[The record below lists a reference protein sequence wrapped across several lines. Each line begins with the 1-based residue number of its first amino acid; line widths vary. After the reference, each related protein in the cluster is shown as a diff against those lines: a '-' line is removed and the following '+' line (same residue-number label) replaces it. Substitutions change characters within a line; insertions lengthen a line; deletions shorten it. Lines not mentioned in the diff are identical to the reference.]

1 VRFLAKLVTISMP
14 DDHKEIWDSFQKIAR
29 REGKSVSGLIVQLI
43 KEYVSKHSENPVAPL
58 DKWVEKPQF
67 VLFPTLGDEP
77 SEKKLAKFP
86 PDMLRK
92 LSRNALEYH
101 NMSEWL
107 LTWMDRHEKDHKVLN
122 YRHPNCP
129 YCRGE
134 G

>member
-1 VRFLAKLVTISMP
+1 
-14 DDHKEIWDSFQKIAR
+14 
-29 REGKSVSGLIVQLI
+29 
-43 KEYVSKHSENPVAPL
+43 VSKHSENPVAPL
-58 DKWVEKPQF
+58 DKWVEKPQL
-67 VLFPTLGDEP
+67 VLYPTLGDEP

-86 PDMLRK
+86 ADVLRE
-92 LSRNALEYH
+92 LSRHALEYH

-107 LTWMDRHEKDHKVLN
+107 LTWMERHEKDHKVLN

>member
-1 VRFLAKLVTISMP
+1 MARVQSFAIP
-14 DDHKEIWDSFQKIAR
+14 DEEVDVMQAFKQIAR
-29 REGKSVSGLIVQLI
+29 REGKTASQLI
-43 KEYVSKHSENPVAPL
+43 WQLVKDYVSKHSENPVAPL
-58 DKWVEKPQF
+58 DKWVEKPQL
-67 VLFPTLGDEP
+67 VLYPTLGDEP

-86 PDMLRK
+86 ADVLRE
-92 LSRNALEYH
+92 LSRHALEYH

-107 LTWMDRHEKDHKVLN
+107 LTWMERHEKDHKVLN

>member
-1 VRFLAKLVTISMP
+1 MARVQSFAIP
-14 DDHKEIWDSFQKIAR
+14 DEEVDVMQAFKQIAR
-29 REGKSVSGLIVQLI
+29 REGKTASQLI
-43 KEYVSKHSENPVAPL
+43 WQLVKDYVSKHSENPVAPL
-58 DKWVEKPQF
+58 DKWVEKPQL
-67 VLFPTLGDEP
+67 VLYPTLGDEP

-86 PDMLRK
+86 ADMLRE
-92 LSRNALEYH
+92 LSRHALEYH

-107 LTWMDRHEKDHKVLN
+107 LTWNERHEKDHKVLN

>member
-1 VRFLAKLVTISMP
+1 MARVQSFAIP
-14 DDHKEIWDSFQKIAR
+14 DEEVHVMQAFKQIAR
-29 REGKSVSGLIVQLI
+29 REGKTASQLI
-43 KEYVSKHSENPVAPL
+43 WQLVKDYVSKHSENPITPL

-86 PDMLRK
+86 PDMLRE

>member
-1 VRFLAKLVTISMP
+1 MARVQSFAIP
-14 DDHKEIWDSFQKIAR
+14 DEEVDVMQAFKQIAR
-29 REGKSVSGLIVQLI
+29 REGKTASQLI
-43 KEYVSKHSENPVAPL
+43 WQLVKDYVSKHSENPVTPL
-58 DKWVEKPQF
+58 DKWVEKPQL

-86 PDMLRK
+86 PDMLRE
-92 LSRNALEYH
+92 LSRHALEYH

-107 LTWMDRHEKDHKVLN
+107 LTWMERHEKDHKVLN

-134 G
+134 D